1 MSVIGDIGLGITEG
15 PTLKERLLALHKM
28 LPPNDV
34 PNSLRVFI
42 VREPFDDYY
51 TLVTDNGYSEEL
63 EELETRAWL
72 ELRGADEDLIRKVMD
87 QAWNFYRA
95 ICLIKNPKQVV
106 EQQSPLAPRLTPI

>member
-1 MSVIGDIGLGITEG
+1 MGIIGDIGLGVSAG
-15 PTLKERLLALHKM
+15 PTLKERLLALHKT

-34 PNSLRVFI
+34 PNSLRVYI

-63 EELETRAWL
+63 EDLETRAWL
-72 ELRGADEDLIRKVMD
+72 EVRGASEDLIKSVMD
-87 QAWNFYRA
+87 QAWNFNRA

-106 EQQSPLAPRLTPI
+106 EVQSPLAPRITPL